1 MDGSEQLN
9 YFNRRSD
16 IEWRSRKTHTNF
28 YDSDSE
34 SELSDAFEQPLPL
47 KTLASE
53 VVKEWLF
60 KDYFIKYLRIAHNT
74 SRYSVKWPLLIKSYA
89 ILGMDSHQIQEEYF
103 KLENSKSEYLNFIKS
118 FQDTV
123 SESFAEKIAK
133 SLRLNELFGHL
144 TKTFRWI
151 LKKMKIE

>member
-1 MDGSEQLN
+1 
-9 YFNRRSD
+9 
-16 IEWRSRKTHTNF
+16 
-28 YDSDSE
+28 
-34 SELSDAFEQPLPL
+34 
-47 KTLASE
+47 